1 MRTLL
6 ILSALL
12 PCSAAALAEPALVC
26 GTPGAPPEF
35 KLPAY
40 TVSEKTPECDRRI
53 DFAYARTGKKVGAF
67 MKAQRRIHQDVSDVL
82 GLQGGALCLETLK
95 SYAALRER
103 QYAALAKAL
112 AAELQEEVGSCAVV
126 AVPKTAPVRTP
137 EPDDAPA
144 PAPPHAPMIE
154 PI

>member
-1 MRTLL
+1 MRIPL

-12 PCSAAALAEPALVC
+12 ACSAAQAEPGLVC
-26 GTPGAPPEF
+26 GTPGAPPEL

-53 DFAYARTGKKVGAF
+53 DFAYARTGKKLEAF
-67 MKAQRRIHQDVSDVL
+67 LKAQRRIHQDVSDL
-82 GLQGGALCLETLK
+82 QALQGGQSCGETLK
-95 SYAALRER
+95 AYLALRER

-112 AAELQEEVGSCAVV
+112 AVELQEEVGSCAAV
-126 AVPKTAPVRTP
+126 AAPKPAPVRP
-137 EPDDAPA
+137 SDPDDA